1 MAILFEILLLIGFA
15 GASFY
20 IGYRYSIDFQPKVDA
35 PYNPV
40 DDIESSKGRSG
51 AITKSQYQARQKEL
65 DKVLQQIE
73 EAKQKE
79 KKKLVEIDLLRAKS
93 KDKVLSDQE
102 FNNLLD
108 E

>member
-20 IGYRYSIDFQPKVDA
+20 IGYRYSIDFQPKVDT
-35 PYNPV
+35 PYNPI
-40 DDIESSKGRSG
+40 DDIESSKGRT
-51 AITKSQYQARQKEL
+51 ITKSQYQARQKEL

-93 KDKVLSDQE
+93 KDKVLSDQD

>member
-20 IGYRYSIDFQPKVDA
+20 ICYRNSTDFQQTVDK
-35 PYNPV
+35 PYKLN
-40 DDIESSKGRSG
+40 
-51 AITKSQYQARQKEL
+51 YQKLVLDKTKEL
-65 DKVLQQIE
+65 DKVFQQIE
-73 EAKQKE
+73 EAKQIE
-79 KKKLVEIDLLRAKS
+79 KKKLLEKDSLKAKS

-102 FNNLLD
+102 FNNFLD